1 MTETRL
7 GAMSKLNFRSVSRV
21 IEKKDSV
28 QLWLFA
34 VARIASS
41 ALDFAALAGIGLL
54 ATIFTAV
61 TSPTASGSVEV
72 PIVGEIAVSE
82 ATAVLI
88 AMGTLLAFGFKSLFT
103 VLINLRTALLLA
115 KIEGDLTEKLT
126 KEFFRPASRMA
137 ASMRSN
143 VSAYQTDV
151 MVSTGAISAFLNA
164 RLQAISES
172 IFIVSML
179 SVFAAVNL
187 IATIFTIIYVLIVIG
202 VLNLL
207 ISKRLKRNSAKVAS
221 GSQKALE
228 VSRDLFG
235 VRREAI
241 AFGRVDYFISRVVEG
256 KRESSNAS
264 AINSA
269 INLLPRYVVETALIA
284 GIFLFVGSVVLFSD
298 LQSQAVT
305 IGVFLA
311 GGLRLV
317 TSILPLQSAYIA
329 MVSSG
334 ETAKRAFANLVE
346 ILASPADTTVPKK
359 QDLDLNK
366 AFLEFQGVTFSYSG
380 AEITAIEDVSFTA
393 KKGEKTAIVGPSGA
407 GKSTIFELATGF
419 VRPAHGFVQVYGQDP
434 TSLVRSRPGILGV
447 VPQRPHLISGTLAQ
461 NVSLDFEEAPEESRV
476 RDCLEKAQLSHILA
490 WDAAGLNMEISSDS
504 GRLSGGEIQRL
515 GIARALY
522 RNPDFIFLD
531 EATSALDA
539 KTEDEV
545 TQAIDALSESLGVIL
560 IAHRLSTVM
569 NADKII
575 YLDKGKVVA
584 QGTFA
589 ELKKQV
595 PDFAKAV
602 QLMDLGE

>member
-72 PIVGEIAVSE
+72 PVVGEIAVSE

-317 TSILPLQSAYIA
+317 TSILPLQSAFIA

-346 ILASPADTTVPKK
+346 ILASPADTTVPKEL
-359 QDLDLNK
+359 DLDLNK

>member
-1 MTETRL
+1 
-7 GAMSKLNFRSVSRV
+7 MSKLNFRSVSRV
-21 IEKKDSV
+21 IEKKDSA
-28 QLWLFA
+28 QLWLYA

-61 TSPTASGSVEV
+61 TSPAAAGKVAV
-72 PIVGEIAVSE
+72 PIIGEIAVSE
-82 ATAVLI
+82 TTAVLI

-187 IATIFTIIYVLIVIG
+187 IATVFTIIYVLIVIG

-264 AINSA
+264 AINA
-269 INLLPRYVVETALIA
+269 TINLLPRYVVETALIA

-334 ETAKRAFANLVE
+334 ETAKRAFTNLVE
-346 ILASPADTTVPKK
+346 ILTSPADTTVPIK
-359 QDLDLNK
+359 QDLDSSK

-380 AEITAIEDVSFTA
+380 AEIAAIEDVSFTA

-419 VRPAHGFVQVYGQDP
+419 TRPAQGLVHVYGQDP
-434 TSLVRSRPGILGV
+434 TSLVGSRPGILGV

-461 NVSLDFEEAPEESRV
+461 NVSLDFEEAPDEIRV
-476 RDCLEKAQLSHILA
+476 SECLRKAQLSHILS

-522 RNPDFIFLD
+522 RNPEFIFLD

-545 TQAIDALSESLGVIL
+545 TKAIDALSESLGVIL

-589 ELKKQV
+589 ELKRQV

>member
-1 MTETRL
+1 
-7 GAMSKLNFRSVSRV
+7 
-21 IEKKDSV
+21 
-28 QLWLFA
+28 
-34 VARIASS
+34 
-41 ALDFAALAGIGLL
+41 
-54 ATIFTAV
+54 
-61 TSPTASGSVEV
+61 
-72 PIVGEIAVSE
+72 
-82 ATAVLI
+82 
-88 AMGTLLAFGFKSLFT
+88 
-103 VLINLRTALLLA
+103 
-115 KIEGDLTEKLT
+115 
-126 KEFFRPASRMA
+126 
-137 ASMRSN
+137 
-143 VSAYQTDV
+143 
-151 MVSTGAISAFLNA
+151 
-164 RLQAISES
+164 
-172 IFIVSML
+172 ML

-187 IATIFTIIYVLIVIG
+187 IATVFTIIYVLIVIG

-264 AINSA
+264 AINST

-490 WDAAGLNMEISSDS
+490 WDAAGLNMEMSSDS

-575 YLDKGKVVA
+575 YLDKGKVVT

>member
-241 AFGRVDYFISRVVEG
+241 AFGRVDYYISRVVEG
-256 KRESSNAS
+256 KRETSNAS

-447 VPQRPHLISGTLAQ
+447 VPQRPHLISGSLAQ

>member
-72 PIVGEIAVSE
+72 PIVGEIAASE

-447 VPQRPHLISGTLAQ
+447 VPQRPHLISGSLAQ
-461 NVSLDFEEAPEESRV
+461 NVSLDFEEAPEERRV

>member
-54 ATIFTAV
+54 ATIFNAV
-61 TSPTASGSVEV
+61 ISPTASGSVEV

-126 KEFFRPASRMA
+126 KEFFRPASRIA

-269 INLLPRYVVETALIA
+269 INLLPRYVVETALIG

-447 VPQRPHLISGTLAQ
+447 VPQRPHLISGSLAQ

>member
-1 MTETRL
+1 
-7 GAMSKLNFRSVSRV
+7 MSKLNFRSVSRV
-21 IEKKDSV
+21 IEKKDSA

-103 VLINLRTALLLA
+103 VLINLSTALLLA

-187 IATIFTIIYVLIVIG
+187 IATVFTIIYVLIVIG

-264 AINSA
+264 AINST

>member
-21 IEKKDSV
+21 IEKTDSV

-115 KIEGDLTEKLT
+115 KIECDLTEKLT

-187 IATIFTIIYVLIVIG
+187 IATVFTIIYVLIVIG

-264 AINSA
+264 AINST

-346 ILASPADTTVPKK
+346 ILASPAYTTVPKK

-490 WDAAGLNMEISSDS
+490 WDAAGLNMEMSSDS

-575 YLDKGKVVA
+575 YLDKGKVVT

>member
-21 IEKKDSV
+21 IDKKDSV

-54 ATIFTAV
+54 ATVFTAV

-447 VPQRPHLISGTLAQ
+447 VPQRPHLISGSLAQ

-595 PDFAKAV
+595 LDFAKAV

>member
-447 VPQRPHLISGTLAQ
+447 VPQRPHLISGSLAQ
-461 NVSLDFEEAPEESRV
+461 NVSLDFEEAPEERRV

>member
-447 VPQRPHLISGTLAQ
+447 VPQRPHLISGSLAQ

>member
-72 PIVGEIAVSE
+72 PVVGEIAVSE

-346 ILASPADTTVPKK
+346 ILASPADTTVPKEL
-359 QDLDLNK
+359 DLDLNK

>member
-264 AINSA
+264 AINST

-575 YLDKGKVVA
+575 YLDKGKVVT

>member
-151 MVSTGAISAFLNA
+151 MVSTGAISVFLNA

-447 VPQRPHLISGTLAQ
+447 VPQRPHLISGSLAQ

-575 YLDKGKVVA
+575 YLDKGKVVT

>member
-575 YLDKGKVVA
+575 YLDKGKVVT

>member
-346 ILASPADTTVPKK
+346 ILGSPADTTVPKK

-447 VPQRPHLISGTLAQ
+447 VPQRPHLISGSLAQ

-584 QGTFA
+584 QGAFA

>member
-366 AFLEFQGVTFSYSG
+366 AFLEFQGVTFSYSRS
-380 AEITAIEDVSFTA
+380 EIPAIEDVSFTA

-447 VPQRPHLISGTLAQ
+447 VPQRPHLISGSLAQ

>member
-151 MVSTGAISAFLNA
+151 MVSTGAISVFLNA

-434 TSLVRSRPGILGV
+434 TSLLRSRPGILGV

-575 YLDKGKVVA
+575 YLDKGKVVT

>member
-126 KEFFRPASRMA
+126 KEFFRPASRIA

-447 VPQRPHLISGTLAQ
+447 VPQRPHLISGSLAQ
-461 NVSLDFEEAPEESRV
+461 NVSLDFEEAPEERRV

>member
-346 ILASPADTTVPKK
+346 ILASPADTTVTKK

-447 VPQRPHLISGTLAQ
+447 VPQRPHLISGSLAQ

>member
-21 IEKKDSV
+21 IDKKDSV

-54 ATIFTAV
+54 ATVFTAV

-151 MVSTGAISAFLNA
+151 MVSTGAISSFLNA

-172 IFIVSML
+172 IFIISML

-447 VPQRPHLISGTLAQ
+447 VPQRPHLISGSLAQ
-461 NVSLDFEEAPEESRV
+461 NVSLDFEEAPEERRV

-575 YLDKGKVVA
+575 YLDKGKVVT

>member
-61 TSPTASGSVEV
+61 TSPSASGSVEV

>member
-21 IEKKDSV
+21 IEKKDSA

-61 TSPTASGSVEV
+61 TSPTASGSAEV

-575 YLDKGKVVA
+575 YLDKGKVVT

>member
-346 ILASPADTTVPKK
+346 IFASPADTTVPKEL
-359 QDLDLNK
+359 DLDLNK

-447 VPQRPHLISGTLAQ
+447 VPQRPHLISGSLAQ

>member
-447 VPQRPHLISGTLAQ
+447 VPQRPHLISGSLAQ

-584 QGTFA
+584 QGAFA

>member
-72 PIVGEIAVSE
+72 PVVGEIAVSE

>member
-72 PIVGEIAVSE
+72 PVFGEIAVSE

-447 VPQRPHLISGTLAQ
+447 VPQRPHLISGSLAQ

>member
-589 ELKKQV
+589 ELNKQV

>member
-447 VPQRPHLISGTLAQ
+447 VPQRPHLISGSLAQ

-575 YLDKGKVVA
+575 YLDKGKVVT

>member
-54 ATIFTAV
+54 ATIFNAV
-61 TSPTASGSVEV
+61 ISPTASGSVEV

-447 VPQRPHLISGTLAQ
+447 VPQRPHLISGSLAQ

>member
-151 MVSTGAISAFLNA
+151 MVSTGAISSFLNA

-172 IFIVSML
+172 IFIISML

-346 ILASPADTTVPKK
+346 IFASPADTTVPKEL
-359 QDLDLNK
+359 DLDLNK

-447 VPQRPHLISGTLAQ
+447 VPQRPHLISGSLAQ
-461 NVSLDFEEAPEESRV
+461 NVSLDFEEAPEERRV

-575 YLDKGKVVA
+575 YLDKGKVVT

-595 PDFAKAV
+595 RDFAKAV

>member
-54 ATIFTAV
+54 ATVFTAV

-72 PIVGEIAVSE
+72 PVVGEIAVSE

-151 MVSTGAISAFLNA
+151 MVSTGAISVFLNA

-447 VPQRPHLISGTLAQ
+447 VPQRPHLISGSLAQ

-575 YLDKGKVVA
+575 YLDKGKVVT

>member
-187 IATIFTIIYVLIVIG
+187 IATVFTIIYVLIVIG

-264 AINSA
+264 AINST

-575 YLDKGKVVA
+575 YLDKGKVVT

>member
-72 PIVGEIAVSE
+72 PIVGEIAASE

-366 AFLEFQGVTFSYSG
+366 AFLEFQGVTFSYSRS
-380 AEITAIEDVSFTA
+380 EIPAIEDVSFTA

-447 VPQRPHLISGTLAQ
+447 VPQRPHLISGSLAQ